1 MYLHHSLSDWI
12 KELEFMTEWPGWLLE
27 NYMSR
32 ISKLD
37 TAAEGQLQSFTCHP
51 VTPPMCWMVL
61 MERNDK
67 GSLNPHQ

>member
-1 MYLHHSLSDWI
+1 
-12 KELEFMTEWPGWLLE
+12 MTEWPGWLLE

-32 ISKLD
+32 MSKLD
-37 TAAEGQLQSFTCHP
+37 TAAEGQLQSSTCHP
-51 VTPPMCWMVL
+51 VTPPVCWMVL